1 MKCVAGLRTP
11 LLFLLLF
18 LLLVISPRCLS
29 LLDITTYADAW
40 QQSSRELLST
50 RYFPYELC
58 VLDNPELYNVQESIH
73 NQSRCSHLITVPLV
87 NISRR
92 CWLGSKQQLGHDGTC
107 MDNAQGCSTLSSRIG
122 FKKYWSNVSDSPKT
136 HEVGFGDAVKDLYF
150 DVISFT
156 GDSMAV
162 QLAQR
167 FVCGA
172 MRRNM
177 SLVSEFHGDFFD
189 MRSGGATAV
198 FNAGHRDGKLFV
210 TATRLTNGMGL
221 SSIAGHKTPLR
232 GIDQECGPPRSNVTC
247 RAAFASMKIY
257 RHTKNMIRQHRK
269 WGNTL
274 HVLVLPIIIKEVWE
288 YEPFAQAIVEVARNL
303 QAISSRILVLTP
315 FAQHY
320 PVHPRGLYNNFKWPE
335 GGERVCGPRIN
346 STGEHPDSFLMRE
359 ALDRIDT
366 NWTTYI
372 GWFDIEPFSV
382 PWFDLHP
389 E

>member
-1 MKCVAGLRTP
+1 MRTP
-11 LLFLLLF
+11 LLFLF
-18 LLLVISPRCLS
+18 LLLLLFILLTCVS
-29 LLDITTYADAW
+29 LLEVEVTSYEW
-40 QQSSRELLST
+40 QQASREVLST

-58 VLDNPELYNVQESIH
+58 VLDNPDMYNVHESIH
-73 NQSRCSHLITVPLV
+73 NQSRCSHLLIEPLV

-107 MDNAQGCSTLSSRIG
+107 MDITHGCAPLSSRMG
-122 FKKYWSNVSDSPKT
+122 FKKHWLNVSDISQI
-136 HEVGFGDAVKDLYF
+136 HEVGFADAAKDLFF

-156 GDSMAV
+156 GDSMAI

-177 SLVSEFHGDFFD
+177 SIIADFHGDFFD
-189 MRSGGATAV
+189 MRSGGATVA
-198 FNAGHRDGKLFV
+198 FDTGHRDGKLYV
-210 TATRLTNGMGL
+210 TAIRLTNGMGL
-221 SSIAGHKTPLR
+221 SNVAGHKTPLR

-247 RAAFASMKIY
+247 RIAFASMKIY

-274 HVLVLPIIIKEVWE
+274 HVVVLPIIIKEAWE
-288 YEPFAQAIVEVARNL
+288 YGPFAKAIVEVAQNL
-303 QAISSRILVLTP
+303 QSISSRIILLP
-315 FAQHY
+315 PLAQHY
-320 PVHPRGLYNNFKWPE
+320 RVHPRGLYNGFQWPKE
-335 GGERVCGPRIN
+335 GEQVCGPRIN
-346 STGEHPDSFLMRE
+346 LTGEHPDASLMRE
-359 ALDRIDT
+359 ALDHIDT

-372 GWFDIEPFSV
+372 GWFDIEHFSV